1 MNSVIPISPSQPSSR
16 IRQAPITSTG
26 DTKTPPSIPDEPLEI
41 YEWSPSAW
49 DIPQINLRAKAYKPP
64 ADPVLPIPD
73 PFPLLS
79 QNPPPSRDLLQPPRA
94 NRPPKVHVPEQTPL
108 FIGFTRNWPQL
119 LQCVV
124 SYVAAGWPAEDI
136 WVVENTG
143 AMDANARGR
152 LTLQNPF
159 YLNHTQL
166 GMLGVRVIMTPTL
179 LTFAQLQNFYL
190 WTALTRNYPH
200 YFWSH
205 QDVIVFSNE
214 NATAASPL
222 TPFFTNPKFKSQPKH
237 PSKHPILPPP
247 TNLSPPTLYTNA
259 VLTLRYLT
267 TPSPGYKSP
276 PAWAHHFFAYDH
288 LALVNRDAVLSQGGW
303 DTHIPFYSSDCDT
316 YLRLRWAGL
325 EQTESYSAA
334 GRILDVGSV
343 LGDVGALLRIPG
355 VRGWVEGFDGEDD
368 EEEDGEGSWKRG
380 KGKGGK
386 TRTRTGKAN
395 SNRKKTKDA
404 STHESLYTESYDRLL
419 ALATH
424 MQHTKYARGNHHR
437 NTWQVKQRGG
447 QGEPFYRDAD
457 GFETGVQM
465 QIDLGRKVFAE
476 KWGHRGCDVEK
487 MGVRTGDAWRLERD
501 WDEETEGGGH
511 TGGSW

>member
-1 MNSVIPISPSQPSSR
+1 ML
-16 IRQAPITSTG
+16 TM
-26 DTKTPPSIPDEPLEI
+26 
-41 YEWSPSAW
+41 
-49 DIPQINLRAKAYKPP
+49 
-64 ADPVLPIPD
+64 
-73 PFPLLS
+73 
-79 QNPPPSRDLLQPPRA
+79 
-94 NRPPKVHVPEQTPL
+94 
-108 FIGFTRNWPQL
+108 TR
-119 LQCVV
+119 
-124 SYVAAGWPAEDI
+124 
-136 WVVENTG
+136 
-143 AMDANARGR
+143 
-152 LTLQNPF
+152 
-159 YLNHTQL
+159 
-166 GMLGVRVIMTPTL
+166 
-179 LTFAQLQNFYL
+179 
-190 WTALTRNYPH
+190 TALNRNYPH

-222 TPFFTNPKFKSQPKH
+222 TTPFSTSPHHKPSLKSKPKPL
-237 PSKHPILPPP
+237 LPPSN
-247 TNLSPPTLYTNA
+247 NLTPPTLYTNA

-267 TPSPGYKSP
+267 TPAPGYTSP

-288 LALVNRDAVLSQGGW
+288 LALVNRDAVLAQGGW

-355 VRGWVEGFDGEDD
+355 VRGWVEGMVE
-368 EEEDGEGSWKRG
+368 EEEDGQGEWKSGKRG
-380 KGKGGK
+380 KEKKGGGKKNKGQGKG
-386 TRTRTGKAN
+386 N
-395 SNRKKTKDA
+395 NRKKTKGPYKGKYKAPNNPGYKDA
-404 STHESLYTESYDRLL
+404 STHESAYTESYDRLL

-424 MQHTKYARGNHHR
+424 MQRTKYARGNHHR